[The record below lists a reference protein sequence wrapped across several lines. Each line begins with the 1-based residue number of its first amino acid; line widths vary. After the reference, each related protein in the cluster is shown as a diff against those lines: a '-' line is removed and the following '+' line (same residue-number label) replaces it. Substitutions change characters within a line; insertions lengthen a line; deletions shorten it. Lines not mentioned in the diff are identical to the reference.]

1 MTPLQNYFRETPLVA
16 ILRGIPPDEAVPVGQ
31 ALYDEGFRCIEIPL
45 NSPTPLVSIGRLAK
59 SLPHDCLIGA
69 GTVMSLEQVKQVSDC
84 GGKVIVM
91 PHSDPRVIKAVKSA
105 GLLCL
110 PGVATPTEAFAA
122 LDNGAD
128 GLKLFPGEQIPPEV
142 VKAWR
147 AVVPREI
154 ALLPVGGVSVERM
167 GEYWKAGASGF
178 GLGSALYRP
187 GADIAAIKVAARAFV
202 TEIHA
207 LKV

>member
-1 MTPLQNYFRETPLVA
+1 MTPLQTYFRETPLVA
-16 ILRGIPPDEAVPVGQ
+16 ILRGITPDEVIPVGQ

-45 NSPTPLVSIGRLAK
+45 NSPTPLVSIARLAE
-59 SLPHDCLIGA
+59 SLPHDCIVGA
-69 GTVMSLEQVKQVSDC
+69 GTVMSLEQIKQVSDC
-84 GGKVIVM
+84 GGRIIVM
-91 PHSDPRVIKAVKSA
+91 PHSDARVIRAAKAA

-147 AVVPREI
+147 AVVPSEI

-167 GEYWKAGASGF
+167 VAYWRAGASGF

-187 GADIAAIKVAARAFV
+187 GAGVIVVKEAARAFV
-202 TEIHA
+202 AGIHA
-207 LKV
+207 LKA